1 MTKEEF
7 KTIAK
12 SLELAYRRD
21 QFFTEKA
28 MLDEWLRLLSDLDAT
43 ILAKAV
49 DNYIQ
54 SSKYQPTIADI
65 RGEYQKIIDHKREIY
80 RELHEIYDRTRGIY
94 PNSTDDAE
102 TKQAW
107 WDLVKQKPEEE
118 RIAYARR
125 IENITNQ
132 YVLMVERSDR
142 ETIPTITEFFRGA
155 R

>member
-65 RGEYQKIIDHKREIY
+65 RGEYQKIIDQRNAII
-80 RELHEIYDRTRGIY
+80 RELHEIYDRTRGVY
-94 PNSTDDAE
+94 PGSNDDQE

-107 WDLVKQKPEEE
+107 WDLVKKKPEDE
-118 RIAYARR
+118 RIEYARR
-125 IENITNQ
+125 IESITNR
-132 YVLMVERSDR
+132 YVEAVERSDR
-142 ETIPTITEFFRGA
+142 ETIPSLTEFFRGA